1 MKTYDLKTAYMR
13 NPMGLDDL
21 HPQLSWKTKDGKK
34 QTAFKIEVSV
44 NDKPWKLMEERRSDS
59 MKTSYSLPLESR
71 DRILWRVA
79 VADENGVYDSWSQP
93 AFFEMG
99 LLEKKEWKASFIMGN
114 YEHSKSPKVRY
125 PVDCFKKTFR
135 IKKENLVRARLYIT
149 ACGLYETKI
158 NGTKVGD
165 AVLTPGSTAF
175 QKRVHYQTYDVTDLL
190 KDENVWTMELADG
203 FYASATGVFDSTK
216 VYGYEPKF
224 MAQME
229 VFYQSGEHEVFVSDA
244 SMQWS
249 NDGSI
254 RYADMK
260 NGERIDL
267 GRSPSYSGRARVTSY
282 EGMVCASNND
292 AAKEHEKFSNPTIVH
307 CPDGHTV
314 LDFGQNIAGYVKLS
328 VKGEKGAKC
337 RMVCGEKLDTNGNF
351 TVENIAWKANYDTC
365 RFQSVDFVCDG
376 VRHDYKPKFTIM
388 GFRYVLLLDWPED
401 VDAGRFS
408 AIAVYTDMDTKF
420 SFTSSDAMLNRIVK
434 NTFWSVKGNFMDVPT
449 DCPTRERAGWT
460 GDAQLFF
467 NTGNYMMDQRAF
479 FRKWMR
485 DVADCQKGNG
495 LVYNVNPTG
504 GKKSGLIEWIS
515 MEGSAGWGD
524 AMVTIPY
531 YFWKRYGDDCLIREN
546 WQAMEKCIA
555 YFSSRMGK
563 RNLFS
568 LFSPKRSKY
577 DKYLVAS
584 GRHFGEWTE
593 PDDCAPSQ
601 KMLLLPMV
609 EEATAYLSY
618 AARLMEEMADYLG
631 KESQA
636 KHYKQ
641 IADRTKEAYNYYFV
655 QNGDITSKRM
665 CKYVRPCG
673 LELAE
678 GQARQ
683 RLLQKI
689 VKLNQE
695 RSYRV
700 GTGFLSTPFVFPL
713 LTEAGAS
720 DDAFRMLMNPEIGWI
735 QQIKQGATTV
745 WENWTDDASLNHY
758 SKGACC
764 QWLFDTL
771 CGIKMDGRE
780 NHFVIDPH
788 PVSQLDSISMEY
800 DSAYGK
806 VSSAWFRTD
815 GKVNFRISIPSNCVA
830 DVILPDGSTYVCKC
844 GEYNFF
850 TVAK

>member
-1 MKTYDLKTAYMR
+1 M
-13 NPMGLDDL
+13 
-21 HPQLSWKTKDGKK
+21 
-34 QTAFKIEVSV
+34 
-44 NDKPWKLMEERRSDS
+44 
-59 MKTSYSLPLESR
+59 SR
-71 DRILWRVA
+71 PI
-79 VADENGVYDSWSQP
+79 G
-93 AFFEMG
+93 
-99 LLEKKEWKASFIMGN
+99 
-114 YEHSKSPKVRY
+114 
-125 PVDCFKKTFR
+125 
-135 IKKENLVRARLYIT
+135 
-149 ACGLYETKI
+149 
-158 NGTKVGD
+158 
-165 AVLTPGSTAF
+165 
-175 QKRVHYQTYDVTDLL
+175 
-190 KDENVWTMELADG
+190 
-203 FYASATGVFDSTK
+203 
-216 VYGYEPKF
+216 
-224 MAQME
+224 
-229 VFYQSGEHEVFVSDA
+229 
-244 SMQWS
+244 
-249 NDGSI
+249 
-254 RYADMK
+254 
-260 NGERIDL
+260 
-267 GRSPSYSGRARVTSY
+267 
-282 EGMVCASNND
+282 
-292 AAKEHEKFSNPTIVH
+292 
-307 CPDGHTV
+307 
-314 LDFGQNIAGYVKLS
+314 
-328 VKGEKGAKC
+328 
-337 RMVCGEKLDTNGNF
+337 
-351 TVENIAWKANYDTC
+351 
-365 RFQSVDFVCDG
+365 
-376 VRHDYKPKFTIM
+376 
-388 GFRYVLLLDWPED
+388 
-401 VDAGRFS
+401 
-408 AIAVYTDMDTKF
+408 
-420 SFTSSDAMLNRIVK
+420 
-434 NTFWSVKGNFMDVPT
+434 
-449 DCPTRERAGWT
+449 PTRERAGWT

-618 AARLMEEMADYLG
+618 AARLMEEMADHLG

-689 VKLNQE
+689 VKLNQARE
-695 RSYRV
+695 YRV

-720 DDAFRMLMNPEIGWI
+720 DEAFRMLMNPEIGWI

-764 QWLFDTL
+764 QWIFDTL

-780 NHFVIDPH
+780 NHFVIVPH
-788 PVSQLDSISMEY
+788 PVSQIDSISMEY

-830 DVILPDGSTYVCKC
+830 DVILPDGSTFACEC
-844 GEYNFF
+844 GEYNFS
-850 TVAK
+850 TVTK